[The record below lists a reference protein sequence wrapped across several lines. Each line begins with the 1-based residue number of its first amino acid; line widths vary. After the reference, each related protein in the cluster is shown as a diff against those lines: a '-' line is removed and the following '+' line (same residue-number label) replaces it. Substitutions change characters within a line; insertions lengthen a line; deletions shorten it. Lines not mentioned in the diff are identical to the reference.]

1 MRARL
6 TFLLLAWLSAF
17 VIVTVL
23 FLALGTHLTQR
34 PLVVRALIVS
44 GVLVV
49 MMTQIVLPLINRV
62 LRRR

>member
-23 FLALGTHLTQR
+23 FLALGTLLTQR

-44 GVLVV
+44 AVLVIT
-49 MMTQIVLPLINRV
+49 MTQIVIPLINRV